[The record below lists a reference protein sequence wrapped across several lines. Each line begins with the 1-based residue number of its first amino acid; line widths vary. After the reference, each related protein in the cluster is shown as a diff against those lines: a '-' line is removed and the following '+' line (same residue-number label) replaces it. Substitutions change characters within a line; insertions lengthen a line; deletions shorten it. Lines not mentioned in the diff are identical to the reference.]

1 MKFQFDIKVNDQDYL
16 DFNIFW
22 MTRSSY
28 GKKQMRNFRIWIAA
42 AIAIPFL
49 LSLFTR
55 GFSKENLLSFFP
67 LLIVFLL
74 CQLLLKKF
82 NYWMIKVH
90 IKSLKKSGKM
100 GYSPESV
107 LEFYDDCF
115 VETMP
120 DGKIEQ
126 KYSAIERVSIVDNK
140 MIYIHVSNVMG
151 YMLPMA
157 CFESI
162 EQYAK
167 FFDFIRTKC
176 ANIDVY

>member
-1 MKFQFDIKVNDQDYL
+1 
-16 DFNIFW
+16 
-22 MTRSSY
+22 
-28 GKKQMRNFRIWIAA
+28 
-42 AIAIPFL
+42 
-49 LSLFTR
+49 
-55 GFSKENLLSFFP
+55 
-67 LLIVFLL
+67 
-74 CQLLLKKF
+74 
-82 NYWMIKVH
+82 
-90 IKSLKKSGKM
+90 M